1 MSPLTSCPGVTTL
14 TPRPGHSPGRGPRTR
29 PRRPPGCGECDQA
42 PRMLDCDGAAPRR
55 CPRCKPPPANPACA
69 RAQIDRAIGAPGGPG
84 RLAAEDAA
92 RLAGM
97 TRPGGMT

>member
-1 MSPLTSCPGVTTL
+1 
-14 TPRPGHSPGRGPRTR
+14 
-29 PRRPPGCGECDQA
+29 
-42 PRMLDCDGAAPRR
+42 MLDFDGDAPRR
-55 CPRCKPPPANPACA
+55 CPRCKPPIASPASA
-69 RAQIDRAIGAPGGPG
+69 RAEMAGAIGAPGGPG